1 MKKITNKF
9 LRELTNVEIKLGFL
23 HIPSKAI
30 EFFPNQNGK
39 IKIKINN
46 QNKELSYNSNHRR
59 IFGLT
64 SWYKEIKAN
73 PKYKLEI
80 INSEKGLELKTFEET
95 SKIETSEIYLNLSNL
110 STQAKGDIVEDRIKE
125 FLLLQGQ
132 GLLSIYKPVS
142 DTEGIDLIVVR
153 NGRFHPI
160 FLQVKGRYNL
170 HNDRSFIMD
179 IKSKT
184 FNPHANY
191 FVVGAYF
198 NPKTLEINQKLI
210 LIPSEE
216 LVKKAITIKSKIGES
231 YRVVTSLNSANDSK
245 WSKYIIDKGDLASI
259 LLDKFDD
266 MDKYVK

>member
-1 MKKITNKF
+1 MTIKF
-9 LRELTNVEIKLGFL
+9 IRELINVEIKLGFL

-30 EFFPNQNGK
+30 EYMPNKNGK
-39 IKIKINN
+39 IKIKVDNE
-46 QNKELSYNSNHRR
+46 NKELSYNADYRR

-64 SWYKEIKAN
+64 SWYKKLNAKAKSKIEI
-73 PKYKLEI
+73 I
-80 INSEKGLELKTFEET
+80 INSENNVELKSGLIDE
-95 SKIETSEIYLNLSNL
+95 KLCDIEKDLNLSGL

-170 HNDRSFIMD
+170 QNNRSLI
-179 IKSKT
+179 ISVKLKT
-184 FNPHANY
+184 FTPHANY
-191 FVVGAYF
+191 FVIGAYF

-216 LVKKAITIKSKIGES
+216 LVKNAIIVKSKVGEW
-231 YRVVTSLNSANDSK
+231 YRVVTSLNSTNDSK

-259 LLDKFDD
+259 LLDKFDE